1 MKHIIDL
8 KGKIPVTINK
18 RETYIPCVFR
28 VIINLEK
35 EDTEYYREKFQKSF
49 TNFDSVL
56 REIATEKFNEK
67 NVVWNHK
74 AKENWINKVA
84 NNLVS
89 FVYLGFGNLAK
100 NYSVSFADLWKI
112 IKTNRLPV
120 INQLNHFYLKIH
132 PSQVDI
138 LLNFLKDYAS
148 S

>member
-1 MKHIIDL
+1 MKHNIDL
-8 KGKIPVTINK
+8 KGKIPVRINE
-18 RETYIPCVFR
+18 RDVYIPFILR
-28 VIINLEK
+28 VIVNLEK

-49 TNFDSVL
+49 TDLSSAL
-56 REIATEKFNEK
+56 KDIATEKFNEK

-74 AKENWINKVA
+74 AKENWVNKVA
-84 NNLVS
+84 NNLVA
-89 FVYLGFGNLAK
+89 FVYLSFDNLAK
-100 NYSVSFADLWKI
+100 NYSVSFTDLWKV